1 MLDFY
6 SFTIVFH
13 FAKIEIKYDFRKKN
27 ILIVIKMLKA
37 FPIFVWLSRILYKA
51 GWQKWSREHPDW
63 YARRST
69 STHPDWYNRERDTI
83 RRSKAPGFMLNQIY
97 KIHKVFISRL
107 VWLQWQHFSFMF
119 AIKIFI

>member
-97 KIHKVFISRL
+97 KIHN
-107 VWLQWQHFSFMF
+107 
-119 AIKIFI
+119 